1 MNLPT
6 LDKGLLPSE
15 LLVEPRGERDAL
27 VRLASKAAAKTG
39 SWSRSLASMTFSSP
53 WKLVLRETAADF
65 MDEPEDLIGA
75 EKPCMDG
82 VKSKDES
89 LLALLNPGLLLDRVV
104 VVL

>member
-15 LLVEPRGERDAL
+15 LRVEPRGERDAL
-27 VRLASKAAAKTG
+27 LLLASSAAAKTG
-39 SWSRSLASMTFSSP
+39 SWSRSLASMTFSRP
-53 WKLVLRETAADF
+53 WKLVLRETPADF
-65 MDEPEDLIGA
+65 MDEPVDLRGP
-75 EKPCMDG
+75 EKPCIEG

-89 LLALLNPGLLLDRVV
+89 LFALLNPGLLLDRVV